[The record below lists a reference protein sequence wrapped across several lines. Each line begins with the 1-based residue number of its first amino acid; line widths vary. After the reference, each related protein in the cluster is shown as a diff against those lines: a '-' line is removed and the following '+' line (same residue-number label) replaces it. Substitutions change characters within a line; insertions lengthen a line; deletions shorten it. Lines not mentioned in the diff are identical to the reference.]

1 MIEGPGGQS
10 LAGAAEVEVVL
21 CDDQSL
27 LPQPVGHFFSAAGGR
42 EGNKTNSLGGEKQ
55 VDVMFDITLKIFQ
68 VLASQVACLFC
79 SGQYSTK
86 TNVLFLVLRI
96 HVCFLIFRQVKTTT
110 SF

>member
-1 MIEGPGGQS
+1 MIEGPGGES

-21 CDDQSL
+21 CDGHSL

-42 EGNKTNSLGGEKQ
+42 EGNKTNSL
-55 VDVMFDITLKIFQ
+55 DVMFDITLKIFQ

-86 TNVLFLVLRI
+86 TNVLFLVLRN
-96 HVCFLIFRQVKTTT
+96 HVCFLIFRQVKSTT